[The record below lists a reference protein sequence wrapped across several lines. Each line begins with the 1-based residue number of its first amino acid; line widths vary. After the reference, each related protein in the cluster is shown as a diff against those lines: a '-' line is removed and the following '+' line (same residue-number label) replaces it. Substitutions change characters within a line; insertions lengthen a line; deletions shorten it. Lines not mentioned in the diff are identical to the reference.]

1 MQMDKIQATL
11 FPEGYFQY
19 ENHQMN
25 MRRNKEGLLRNE
37 A

>member
-11 FPEGYFQY
+11 LPEEYFQY

-25 MRRNKEGLLRNE
+25 MSRNKEGLLRNE